1 MNKKIKIVLILSAT
15 FIIFFCT
22 YFLLNN
28 NDENIKEKNSK
39 PDIKEEKIEKNNF
52 VSYNGYLSIKDNTL
66 VNQYNEKIQL
76 KGMSSHGMQWYSRF
90 TNEEMISKLKNE
102 WNTNLFRIA
111 MYTKEGG
118 YLDDKSIKNK
128 VYDVI
133 NLAIKYDMYV
143 IVDWHI
149 LSDYDPLMYKEDAK
163 EFFMEVSKKYKDYP
177 NVIYEVCNE
186 PNGNVTWEDNI
197 KPYATE
203 VINVIRE
210 NNKKSI
216 IIVGTPTWSQDVD
229 KVINNQIDDKNTMY
243 ALHFYAGTHTSWLRD
258 RVKNVINEV
267 PIFVSEWGTSDASGN
282 NGVYLDESRKWID
295 FMNEYNISWANW
307 SLSDKNESSALLI
320 EGSPV
325 NSLDDE
331 YLSESGK
338 FIKEVVK

>member
-1 MNKKIKIVLILSAT
+1 MNKKIKIVLILLVT
-15 FIIFFCT
+15 FIIFFGI

-28 NDENIKEKNSK
+28 NQTSDKEKPTK
-39 PDIKEEKIEKNNF
+39 TEIKEEKKEKNNF
-52 VSYNGYLSIKDNTL
+52 VSYNGYLSIKDNKL
-66 VNQYNEKIQL
+66 VNQYNENIQL
-76 KGMSSHGMQWYSRF
+76 KGMSSHGMQWYSKF
-90 TNEEMISKLKNE
+90 ANEEMISKLKNE

-128 VYDVI
+128 VYNVI
-133 NLAIKYDMYV
+133 DLAIKYDMYV

-177 NVIYEVCNE
+177 NIIYEICNE
-186 PNGNVTWEDNI
+186 PNGNVTWDDNI

-203 VINVIRE
+203 VISVIRE
-210 NNKKSI
+210 NTKKSI

-229 KVINNQIDDKNTMY
+229 KIVNNKIDDKNVMY
-243 ALHFYAGTHTSWLRD
+243 ALHFYAGTHTQYLRD
-258 RVKNVINEV
+258 RVKNTINEI

-282 NGVYLDESRKWID
+282 NGVYLEESKKWID
-295 FMNEYNISWANW
+295 FMDEYNLSWANW
-307 SLSDKNESSALLI
+307 SLVDKNESSALLK

-338 FIKEVVK
+338 FIKEVIK